1 MRHLTCRILRRPSA
15 LLVAA
20 MLALVWASAA
30 GAGIDR
36 GQPRDRLAFMDSRH
50 APAAQVTLNAR
61 AAKLTAD
68 PPAATAAL
76 KDSLGVE
83 GFVKLDPLTATASFV
98 GKTNGFL
105 TGPSSA
111 PAADVGLDYV
121 KANAAAL
128 GLTHDGVAALEL
140 RRDYVDIL
148 GTHHLSFVQEV
159 NGITVFGNGVK
170 VNVAKNGRIINVTG
184 SPVASLAGA
193 PAATPGISAG
203 QAVVAA
209 KQSVSAAGVP
219 VTSSADDLSTRFAS
233 GDVTQLVYFKTLSGL
248 TLAYKTLL
256 IDDGYLVVVDAGS
269 GKILYRDSILDS
281 ANGLAWDNRPGTV
294 AGGTQRSY
302 DVNGPGGSWN
312 FGAFNALF
320 GGFDVGLSSNN
331 TWVYSDLNASN
342 GASISELIRADA
354 TGNFN
359 YAFTP
364 FTNTTNSPCSAA
376 YPCSWNSHYPDG
388 AFSWLTNREQNGTQ
402 VYFFVNTF
410 HDHLLAAPIG
420 FTEAAGNFQLTNS
433 SG

>member
-1 MRHLTCRILRRPSA
+1 
-15 LLVAA
+15 
-20 MLALVWASAA
+20 
-30 GAGIDR
+30 
-36 GQPRDRLAFMDSRH
+36 MDSRH
-50 APAAQVTLNAR
+50 APAAQVALNAR

-111 PAADVGLDYV
+111 PAADVGLNYV

-128 GLTHDGVAALEL
+128 GLTANGVAALQL

-148 GTHHLSFVQEV
+148 GTHHLSFVQKV

-209 KQSVSAAGVP
+209 KQNVGGAAVP

-233 GDVTQLVYFKTLSGL
+233 GDVTQLVYFKTLDGL

-281 ANGLAWDNRPGTV
+281 ANGLAWDNRPGAVGRRHPALVRRQRARRLVELRRLQPPDRDRRRTV
-294 AGGTQRSY
+294 QQQHLGVQRCEREQRRK
-302 DVNGPGGSWN
+302 PQ
-312 FGAFNALF
+312 
-320 GGFDVGLSSNN
+320 
-331 TWVYSDLNASN
+331 
-342 GASISELIRADA
+342 RADPGRPDRQLQLRVHAVHEHDQLAVLCGVSVLVELALPGRRVLLGRRTASRTARRCTSSSTPSTTICWPRRSASPRPPGTSSSRTRAARARTA
-354 TGNFN
+354 T
-359 YAFTP
+359 
-364 FTNTTNSPCSAA
+364 
-376 YPCSWNSHYPDG
+376 
-388 AFSWLTNREQNGTQ
+388 R
-402 VYFFVNTF
+402 
-410 HDHLLAAPIG
+410 
-420 FTEAAGNFQLTNS
+420 
-433 SG
+433 